1 MAEEVALARTW
12 GAPSILGRTLR
23 VAGALGGEGS
33 VEMLREA
40 HLLLGPTV
48 ARYELACAELALARV
63 TSDARERESLLRAAL
78 DLARDLRLSRPYR
91 RRPTSWRPPAPERR
105 RRSRTC

>member
-1 MAEEVALARTW
+1 MAGE
-12 GAPSILGRTLR
+12 
-23 VAGALGGEGS
+23 LGGEGS

-40 HLLLGPTV
+40 YLLLGPTV

-63 TSDARERESLLRAAL
+63 TSDAAEREPLLRAAL
-78 DLARDLRLSRPYR
+78 DRAAACGSPGLYAGCGR
-91 RRPTSWRPPAPERR
+91 RAGGRRAPERR